1 MVDLGHR
8 LWLGS
13 IRFHWPNLLK
23 TVVLSSTTRCREGAN
38 AGRHSSLEMVSWR
51 QELSR

>member
-23 TVVLSSTTRCREGAN
+23 TMVLSSTTRGREGTN
-38 AGRHSSLEMVSWR
+38 AERYSSLEIVSWR